1 MNVSM
6 QLIQTARSAHAGM
19 SKTLHE
25 VDLDMALTLSTA
37 LTGQHDA
44 ELETLIV
51 VEGSATTPHKLLAT
65 HTGTFPCLSGWL
77 RGARRIPVAPAVLL
91 H

>member
-6 QLIQTARSAHAGM
+6 QLIQTARSTHAGTRT
-19 SKTLHE
+19 TLHE

-37 LTGQHDA
+37 LTGQPDA

-51 VEGSATTPHKLLAT
+51 VEGTDTPPHKLLTA
-65 HTGTFPCLSGWL
+65 HTGAFPSWAGWL
-77 RGARRIPVAPAVLL
+77 RSMRATAALPPALL